1 MTRRTRH
8 QLRCHGCGLLFPSLT
23 TAAMWCSEGCR
34 KHEYRQ
40 RRKAVALVMQPTVI
54 DDPSQLPASWQL
66 ALEPALPPFS
76 FDGLQLRV
84 ITDEQGVPWF
94 VAADVCA
101 VLEIGNPSQ
110 ALSRLDDDE
119 KTLVANE
126 GHGQR
131 EAPTMNAI
139 NESGLYSLI
148 LGSRKPSARAF
159 KRWVTHEV
167 LPAIRRT
174 GSYALPGAVALSQPQ
189 QPPRAPQLPNL
200 PPSAPPILIR
210 AKDDWQAR
218 IIWLDAV
225 WQALSSSKTTP
236 FHRLDA

>member
-1 MTRRTRH
+1 M
-8 QLRCHGCGLLFPSLT
+8 
-23 TAAMWCSEGCR
+23 
-34 KHEYRQ
+34 
-40 RRKAVALVMQPTVI
+40 
-54 DDPSQLPASWQL
+54 
-66 ALEPALPPFS
+66 ALE
-76 FDGLQLRV
+76 
-84 ITDEQGVPWF
+84 
-94 VAADVCA
+94 
-101 VLEIGNPSQ
+101 
-110 ALSRLDDDE
+110 RLDDDE
-119 KTLVANE
+119 KATTPIPTA
-126 GHGQR
+126 GGQQSV
-131 EAPTMNAI
+131 TTI